1 MRFISAAEIDAALSF
16 PALIDAIADAFRAE
30 INVPVRHHHTI
41 EHESATLLLMPA
53 WTGSGK
59 ENFLGTK
66 IVTVFPRN
74 ATRGIPSVTG
84 TYLLMSG
91 ETGEPLVVFEG
102 RALTLWR
109 TAAASAL
116 ASKFLSRPDA
126 SRLLIVGAGALSAY
140 LVRSHSTIRPIQ
152 EVLIWNRTFARAEM
166 LSAKLRKEKIE
177 SRAVKDLETAARGA
191 DIISCAT
198 LSFDPLLQGQWLKPG
213 AHVDLVGGFK
223 PTMREVDDETIRRS
237 KVYVDTR
244 GGALKEAGD
253 IVDPIRRG
261 ILREQDIRGDLF
273 DLCRDRV
280 KGRIS
285 TDEITLF
292 KSVGSAIEDLAAAR
306 LIWRKLGAS

>member
-41 EHESATLLLMPA
+41 EHEGATLLLMPA

-116 ASKFLSRPDA
+116 ACP
-126 SRLLIVGAGALSAY
+126 
-140 LVRSHSTIRPIQ
+140 
-152 EVLIWNRTFARAEM
+152 
-166 LSAKLRKEKIE
+166 
-177 SRAVKDLETAARGA
+177 
-191 DIISCAT
+191 
-198 LSFDPLLQGQWLKPG
+198 
-213 AHVDLVGGFK
+213 
-223 PTMREVDDETIRRS
+223 
-237 KVYVDTR
+237 
-244 GGALKEAGD
+244 
-253 IVDPIRRG
+253 
-261 ILREQDIRGDLF
+261 
-273 DLCRDRV
+273 
-280 KGRIS
+280 
-285 TDEITLF
+285 
-292 KSVGSAIEDLAAAR
+292 
-306 LIWRKLGAS
+306 